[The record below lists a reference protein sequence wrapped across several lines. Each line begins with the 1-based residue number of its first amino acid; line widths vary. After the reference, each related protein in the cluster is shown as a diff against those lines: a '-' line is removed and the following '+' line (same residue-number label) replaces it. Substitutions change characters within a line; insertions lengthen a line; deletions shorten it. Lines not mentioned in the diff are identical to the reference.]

1 MSNNPYEH
9 GLDKCAANHV
19 PLSPLSFIARTA
31 QIYPNRL
38 AVVHGARRFTW
49 AETYTRCRRLASAL
63 AARGIKRGDTVAVM
77 LPNVPA
83 MVEAHFG
90 VPMIGAVL
98 NTLNTRLDPGFNK
111 LIPMRHAYMEAFL
124 KHSATFSGANRILV
138 SVEWKGQGDI
148 YNREFLE
155 ALRGVTDEVFFTPG
169 VNRGQVYSLYTPNVK
184 YIEITEDGYVGEV
197 LIPSRFEADAEGL
210 AQVERVRNVARRLI
224 PGTGAFRPDAPSWK
238 WEVNVL
244 SSNELNAWCMAGGKI
259 AFYTGIID
267 RLQLTDDEIA
277 AIMGHEIAHAL
288 REHARERAS
297 QTMMTNIGVSVLG
310 AVLGAGQVGT
320 DLIGTVAKVS
330 FQLPN
335 SREHETEADR
345 MGVEL
350 AARGGYDP
358 RAAISLWQKMAK
370 ASNGGPPQW
379 LSTHPSNET
388 RQGDLAQYAARVMPL
403 YEQATQRPRAVK

>member
-1 MSNNPYEH
+1 MAKRRQP
-9 GLDKCAANHV
+9 GLTRRHV
-19 PLSPLSFIARTA
+19 LG
-31 QIYPNRL
+31 
-38 AVVHGARRFTW
+38 GAGAT
-49 AETYTRCRRLASAL
+49 LGL
-63 AARGIKRGDTVAVM
+63 AATGFPSARVLSAMPPAAAVT
-77 LPNVPA
+77 PA
-83 MVEAHFG
+83 
-90 VPMIGAVL
+90 
-98 NTLNTRLDPGFNK
+98 
-111 LIPMRHAYMEAFL
+111 
-124 KHSATFSGANRILV
+124 
-138 SVEWKGQGDI
+138 
-148 YNREFLE
+148 LE
-155 ALRGVTDEVFFTPG
+155 AAAKKE
-169 VNRGQVYSLYTPNVK
+169 
-184 YIEITEDGYVGEV
+184 
-197 LIPSRFEADAEGL
+197 
-210 AQVERVRNVARRLI
+210 
-224 PGTGAFRPDAPSWK
+224 
-238 WEVNVL
+238 
-244 SSNELNAWCMAGGKI
+244 GKI

-310 AVLGAGQVGT
+310 AVLGAGQMGT

-388 RQGDLAQYAARVMPL
+388 RQGDLAQYASRVMPL